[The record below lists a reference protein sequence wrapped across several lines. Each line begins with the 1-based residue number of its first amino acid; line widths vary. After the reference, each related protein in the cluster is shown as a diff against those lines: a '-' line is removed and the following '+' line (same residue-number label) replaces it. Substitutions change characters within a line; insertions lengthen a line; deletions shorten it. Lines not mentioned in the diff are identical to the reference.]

1 MLVTIL
7 NQHIGYEIN
16 DELSKIKSPFLHIK
30 AKFEIENA
38 REFGI
43 DINGYKIAYHV
54 NQSQLIMRRNYSQ
67 NSYDTIRPFL
77 PLQNKQLDLEIIV
90 DNTTVEVY
98 ANGGILYWFYNN
110 LEGDPDTFQLSLFN
124 NKSGLNEDPKT
135 LVKSLEIHE
144 LKSIWKK

>member
-1 MLVTIL
+1 MDIKLVIMFR
-7 NQHIGYEIN
+7 N
-16 DELSKIKSPFLHIK
+16 
-30 AKFEIENA
+30 
-38 REFGI
+38 
-43 DINGYKIAYHV
+43 HV
-54 NQSQLIMRRNYSQ
+54 VIRRNNGGNSQ